1 MQLQKNINIDG
12 TIFQKVNS
20 ELYICENSCITDCRR
35 LAIRASSLDKLRGC
49 IDKCKSKKNS
59 NYIYEGNGDAIS
71 KIIFVY
77 SGMGGNW
84 PGMGQSLFV
93 QNPIFKKAIYE
104 CDKILSQF
112 SSWSIINEI
121 LKSVNTSRI
130 CKTKYAQV
138 CLFAFQYALTK
149 VWKSYG
155 IYPDAVIGHS
165 YGETYSFYESG
176 VYTLEDALWISY
188 IRGALQQD
196 IEGNGI
202 MVYVRCN
209 KEIIQSI
216 INEIKGEI
224 SIAAINGPNSLIV
237 SGSNDCMAFFLKSI
251 ADLEIYHKTLP
262 VEVPYH
268 SSLVTKMLNSLK
280 REIAHVTVKRNEL
293 LLFSSVTGELVTE
306 NELNLDYI
314 IDNTIKVVEFE
325 KAILSILKNGFDT
338 FLEIGA
344 HPLLINNIN
353 EISAENNYKSN
364 IFYSI
369 QRNKN
374 ELKTIEDNLCKL
386 FCCGAEVNWGNINS
400 GK

>member
-12 TIFQKVNS
+12 LIFKKVNP
-20 ELYICENSCITDCRR
+20 ELYVCENSHITDCRR
-35 LAIRASSLDKLRGC
+35 LAIRASSIDKLYVY
-49 IDKCKSKKNS
+49 IDKYKSKKNC
-59 NYIYEGNGDAIS
+59 NFIYEGNGDAVS
-71 KIIFVY
+71 KIVFVY

-84 PGMGQSLFV
+84 PGMGQGLLV
-93 QNPIFKKAIYE
+93 QNPVFKKAIGE
-104 CDKILSQF
+104 CDHILRKF

-121 LKSVNTSRI
+121 LRSVKMSRI
-130 CKTKYAQV
+130 CKTQYAQV

-155 IYPDAVIGHS
+155 IFPNAVIGHS

-188 IRGALQQD
+188 IRGVLQQD
-196 IEGNGI
+196 IEGNGR

-209 KEIIQSI
+209 KDVIEDI
-216 INEIKGEI
+216 INKIKGEI

-237 SGSNDCMAFFLKSI
+237 SGSNRCIDLFLKAI
-251 ADLEIYHKTLP
+251 VDLEIYYKLLS

-268 SSLVTKMLNSLK
+268 SSLVTKMLNPLK
-280 REIAHVTVKRNEL
+280 REINHVAVKHNEL
-293 LLFSSVTGELVTE
+293 PLFSSVTGELVTE
-306 NELNLDYI
+306 NELSVDYI
-314 IDNTIKVVEFE
+314 INNTVQVVEFE
-325 KAILSILKNGFDT
+325 KAVLSILKNGFDT

-344 HPLLINNIN
+344 HPLLINSIN
-353 EISAENNYKSN
+353 EISAENNYRSN

-374 ELKTIEDNLCKL
+374 EQKSIEDNLCKL
-386 FCCGAEVNWGNINS
+386 FCSGVEVNWNNI
-400 GK
+400 

>member
-12 TIFQKVNS
+12 VVFQKVNS
-20 ELYICENSCITDCRR
+20 ELYVCENSSIKDCRR
-35 LAIRASSLDKLRGC
+35 LAIRASSIDKLWVC
-49 IDKCKSKKNS
+49 IDKYKSKKKS
-59 NYIYEGNGDAIS
+59 NCIYEGNGDSVS

-84 PGMGQSLFV
+84 AGMGQSLFV
-93 QNPIFKKAIYE
+93 QNPVFKKAICE

-121 LKSVNTSRI
+121 LRSVDISRI

-155 IYPDAVIGHS
+155 IYPNAVIGHS

-196 IEGNGI
+196 IEGNGK

-209 KEIIQSI
+209 KEIIQNI

-237 SGSNDCMAFFLKSI
+237 SGSNDCIDFFLKAI
-251 ADLEIYHKTLP
+251 ADMEIYYKTLP

-268 SSLVTKMLNSLK
+268 SSLVTKMLNPLK
-280 REIAHVTVKRNEL
+280 REIAHITMKRNKL
-293 LLFSSVTGELVTE
+293 PLFSSVTGELVTE
-306 NELNLDYI
+306 NELSLDYI

-325 KAILSILKNGFDT
+325 KAILSILKSGFDT

-353 EISAENNYKSN
+353 EISTENNYKSN

-374 ELKTIEDNLCKL
+374 EQRSIEDNLCKL
-386 FCCGAEVNWGNINS
+386 FCCGVEVDWKNI
-400 GK
+400 